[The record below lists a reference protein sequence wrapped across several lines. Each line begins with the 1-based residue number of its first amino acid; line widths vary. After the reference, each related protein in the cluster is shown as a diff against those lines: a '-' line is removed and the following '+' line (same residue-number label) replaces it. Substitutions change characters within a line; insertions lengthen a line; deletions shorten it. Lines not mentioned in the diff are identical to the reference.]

1 MNTYSV
7 FDEYGL
13 PRADEY
19 GNTEFSRSAA
29 HRFARQFPGSRVR
42 NVRPAMVIK
51 RGPRPSITDG
61 IKALWSAFW
70 SLPHAPLI
78 ALFVVTVPVAV
89 YWISVS

>member
-1 MNTYSV
+1 MNDYSV

-13 PRADEY
+13 PHADEY

-42 NVRPAMVIK
+42 NVRPATVIK
-51 RGPRPSITDG
+51 RGSRPSIIDG
-61 IKALWSAFW
+61 LKALWSAFW
-70 SLPHAPLI
+70 PLI
-78 ALFVVTVPVAV
+78 LLFAVTVPVAV